1 MRRCRRNTRPSRT
14 SEASEPS
21 PLSLLAGQILNG
33 IATGML
39 YALMGLGLSLITGI
53 LNIPNF
59 AHGALFAVGAYLLV
73 TAVNVLG
80 NFWIGLVVA
89 PLGVALLG
97 LAIEYAGIRRLYA
110 AGHDYQLL
118 FTFGLSL
125 ILAEGIILVWGPV
138 GISHLPPEILRGG
151 VDLGFTF
158 YPKYRLFVMAAAGL
172 LVFLTWLFLEKTR
185 YGAIMRA
192 GIENKE
198 MVSLLGID
206 IHRLFTAAF
215 ALGAYL
221 AGIAGAL
228 TAPIRGL
235 SPGMGVDML
244 GIAFVVVALGGL
256 GNLLGAIGAGLL
268 IGVAQA
274 VAAAYVAG
282 WLLKHYGI
290 DVFLAL
296 GAGVFVG
303 AASAAA
309 VGYLCVQRS
318 GLYFIMLTFALN
330 QLFYFVAYQ
339 WTSVTGGED
348 GMPGIPRPAF
358 LGIDFNDPFAYYV
371 FVSALFIVSLWIM
384 RRIVA
389 SPLGKILQAIREHEV
404 RAEAVGYDVAR
415 FKLAAFVIGGAFSG
429 AAGVLYAMLFGIV
442 PLEAIGFVTSG
453 NVVFATL
460 IGGSGSLYGPI
471 IGSFV
476 FIWLS
481 ESVSTLW
488 ARWPLLLGVAFVI
501 VVLFFRGEIGRASC
515 REGVVSAGG
524 GG

>member
-1 MRRCRRNTRPSRT
+1 MN
-14 SEASEPS
+14 
-21 PLSLLAGQILNG
+21 LLLGQILNG

-39 YALMGLGLSLITGI
+39 YALMGLGLALVTGV

-73 TAVNVLG
+73 SLVGVMG

-97 LAIEYAGIRRLYA
+97 LVIEYAGIRRLYA

-118 FTFGLSL
+118 FTFGLAL
-125 ILAEGIILVWGPV
+125 ILSEGIILVWGPV
-138 GISHLPPEILRGG
+138 GFSHLPPPILRGG

-172 LVFLTWLFLEKTR
+172 LVVLTYLFLEKTK

-206 IHRLFTAAF
+206 IHKLFTVAF

-256 GNLLGAIGAGLL
+256 GNLLGAIAAGIL

-274 VAAAYVAG
+274 VVAAYWIEASTAVIFAVMALV
-282 WLLKHYGI
+282 LL
-290 DVFLAL
+290 V
-296 GAGVFVG
+296 
-303 AASAAA
+303 
-309 VGYLCVQRS
+309 
-318 GLYFIMLTFALN
+318 
-330 QLFYFVAYQ
+330 
-339 WTSVTGGED
+339 
-348 GMPGIPRPAF
+348 RPQ
-358 LGIDFNDPFAYYV
+358 G
-371 FVSALFIVSLWIM
+371 
-384 RRIVA
+384 
-389 SPLGKILQAIREHEV
+389 
-404 RAEAVGYDVAR
+404 
-415 FKLAAFVIGGAFSG
+415 
-429 AAGVLYAMLFGIV
+429 LFGI
-442 PLEAIGFVTSG
+442 
-453 NVVFATL
+453 
-460 IGGSGSLYGPI
+460 
-471 IGSFV
+471 
-476 FIWLS
+476 
-481 ESVSTLW
+481 
-488 ARWPLLLGVAFVI
+488 R
-501 VVLFFRGEIGRASC
+501 
-515 REGVVSAGG
+515 
-524 GG
+524 